1 MPLSEYDGNEK
12 FGRVIRLLL
21 LLPPRAT
28 IDVDAESS
36 DTSVGLLVGSGIGI
50 NAGIGGR
57 NGDDDLG
64 INCWWD
70 DFDSFAVVVEDDDG
84 SLPFLFKKSS

>member
-1 MPLSEYDGNEK
+1 
-12 FGRVIRLLL
+12 
-21 LLPPRAT
+21 
-28 IDVDAESS
+28 
-36 DTSVGLLVGSGIGI
+36 VGLLVGSGIGI

-70 DFDSFAVVVEDDDG
+70 DFDSFAAVVEDDDDG